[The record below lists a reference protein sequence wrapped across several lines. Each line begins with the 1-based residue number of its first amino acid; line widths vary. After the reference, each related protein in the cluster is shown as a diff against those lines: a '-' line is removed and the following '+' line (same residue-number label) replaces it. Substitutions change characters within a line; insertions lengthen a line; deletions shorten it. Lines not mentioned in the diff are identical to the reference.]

1 MDLFVNFG
9 IITQSS
15 CFVCFNIAF
24 LMFVH
29 RYFLTGLTMEA
40 LVYKVKSDEPIIS
53 RSNVQACAKLLL
65 FFNIVIPIVLTVA
78 LYC

>member
-15 CFVCFNIAF
+15 CFVCFNIGF

-40 LVYKVKSDEPIIS
+40 LVYKEKSDEPIIS
-53 RSNVQACAKLLL
+53 RSKV
-65 FFNIVIPIVLTVA
+65 
-78 LYC
+78 